1 MFRLS
6 KPALFLPASLLRS
19 GRLAKREISLLL
31 SPVLLSLFSLSPSS
45 SPCLLPAPRVFT
57 TVEEFSTYCFPKGR
71 PEKEVTR
78 GKERGAKAAKNA
90 FTEIGNAL

>member
-31 SPVLLSLFSLSPSS
+31 SLFSLPPSS